1 MSDKENNVYYQCRK
15 KMGLTREKAAELL
28 EVLSEDRIERIEN
41 GKAYAN
47 PYEVTVMAEKY
58 KAAHL
63 CNYYCANEC
72 EIGKIYVPEVKTK
85 ELSQITLET
94 LASLNSIVQKKD
106 RLIEITVDGKITGD
120 ELRDFVI
127 IKNELDKISQ
137 TIDSLKLWVAHMKAS
152 GAIDE
157 QEYERIKNELK
168 NGNY

>member
-1 MSDKENNVYYQCRK
+1 MADKENNVYYQCRK

-63 CNYYCANEC
+63 CNHYCANEC
-72 EIGKIYVPEVKTK
+72 EIGRIYVPEIKTK

-120 ELRDFVI
+120 ELKDFVI
-127 IKNELDKISQ
+127 ITNELDKISQ
-137 TIDSLKLWVAHMKAS
+137 TIDSLKLWTAHMKAS

-157 QEYERIKNELK
+157 EEYDRIKEETK
-168 NGNY
+168 NGN